1 MVMRFQV
8 LYLFKKIAKNEAKIN
23 ISIICMFSNKKYL
36 NKYNYIFIYDKDCCK
51 KISQPGIYY
60 YKINNSFNIIPCI
73 ENNINYSLIADK
85 SFTYYDDDDEN
96 ILIN

>member
-1 MVMRFQV
+1 
-8 LYLFKKIAKNEAKIN
+8 
-23 ISIICMFSNKKYL
+23 MFSIKNI

-60 YKINNSFNIIPCI
+60 YKINNSFNIIQCI

-85 SFTYYDDDDEN
+85 SNTYYDDEN

>member
-1 MVMRFQV
+1 MKQNKYQYY
-8 LYLFKKIAKNEAKIN
+8 LYVQP
-23 ISIICMFSNKKYL
+23 KKYI

-73 ENNINYSLIADK
+73 KNNINYSLIADK
-85 SFTYYDDDDEN
+85 SNTYYDDEN